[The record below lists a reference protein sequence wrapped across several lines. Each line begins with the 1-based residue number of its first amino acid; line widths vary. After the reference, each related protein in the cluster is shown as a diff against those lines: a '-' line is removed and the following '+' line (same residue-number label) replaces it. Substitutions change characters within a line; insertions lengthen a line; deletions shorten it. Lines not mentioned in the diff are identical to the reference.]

1 MSALESLI
9 ATSGEA
15 PMIDSLDFSLPPAST
30 AVTDRRQHIRAY
42 PTSASTLT
50 PTGTRT
56 CRIRLG
62 GDDFIDPGSVR
73 LQFTIKNED
82 NVNALTPTCGPW
94 GFWAQLF

>member
-1 MSALESLI
+1 
-9 ATSGEA
+9 
-15 PMIDSLDFSLPPAST
+15 MIDSLDFSLPPAST
-30 AVTDRRQHIRAY
+30 VVIDRRQHCRAY

-62 GDDFIDPGSVR
+62 GDDFVDPHSVR

-82 NVNALTPTCGPW
+82 GTNPLQPTGGP
-94 GFWAQLF
+94 